1 RNALDRE
8 GVPASDM
15 TFERHA
21 DVRYVGQSYELSVSL
36 PPGRLGRLDAA
47 ALADLSDAFHVEHE
61 RAYGHKALEEPVEL
75 VNLRVTALGDI
86 ARPSLREVGAGS
98 GAGGAVKETRKV
110 YFAES
115 GGLID
120 CRVYDRYR
128 LGEGDSIAGP
138 AIVEEVDSTTVIHPG
153 TSASV
158 DRFGNLL
165 IS

>member
-1 RNALDRE
+1 MRLRSQTCLMRSALSMSGHTGTR
-8 GVPASDM
+8 
-15 TFERHA
+15 
-21 DVRYVGQSYELSVSL
+21 
-36 PPGRLGRLDAA
+36 RLKSRL
-47 ALADLSDAFHVEHE
+47 
-61 RAYGHKALEEPVEL
+61 EL

-86 ARPSLREVGAGS
+86 ARPSLREVGPGS

-120 CRVYDRYR
+120 CRIYDRYR

-138 AIVEEVDSTTVIHPG
+138 AIVWEVDSTTFIHPG

-158 DRFGNLL
+158 DRYGPPV
-165 IS
+165 SR